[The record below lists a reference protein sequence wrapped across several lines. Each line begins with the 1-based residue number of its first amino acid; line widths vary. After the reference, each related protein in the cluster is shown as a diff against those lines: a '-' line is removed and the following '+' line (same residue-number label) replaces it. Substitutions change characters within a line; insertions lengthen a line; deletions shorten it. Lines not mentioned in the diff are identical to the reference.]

1 MFGDSLRDDD
11 EDLVL
16 IPDGDEGKGW
26 KLSI

>member
-11 EDLVL
+11 EALVL
-16 IPDGDEGKGW
+16 IPDSDEGKGW

>member
-11 EDLVL
+11 EALVL
-16 IPDGDEGKGW
+16 IPDGDEGKRW